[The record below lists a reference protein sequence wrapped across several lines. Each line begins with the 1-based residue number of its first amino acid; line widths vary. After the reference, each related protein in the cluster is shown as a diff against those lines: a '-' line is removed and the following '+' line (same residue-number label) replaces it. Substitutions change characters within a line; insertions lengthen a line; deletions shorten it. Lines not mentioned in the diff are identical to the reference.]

1 MPDGATGLGSEFN
14 DKEALADPPDLSAPP
29 APPGVDDGVTRSG
42 VLTAGDAAAEG
53 GPEDEGLGGRAEDAT
68 KGPGCCLDSSLL
80 LRERACIVLD
90 NEA

>member
-1 MPDGATGLGSEFN
+1 LPDGATGLGSEFN
-14 DKEALADPPDLSAPP
+14 DKDALADPPDLA
-29 APPGVDDGVTRSG
+29 AFVLGVADGVTRSG